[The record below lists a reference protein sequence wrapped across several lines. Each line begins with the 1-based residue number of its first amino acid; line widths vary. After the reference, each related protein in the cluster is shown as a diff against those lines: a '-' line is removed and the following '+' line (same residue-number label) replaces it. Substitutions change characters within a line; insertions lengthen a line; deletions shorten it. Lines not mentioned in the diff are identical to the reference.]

1 MKNELYHYG
10 VSGQKWG
17 VRRYQNGDGS
27 YTSEG
32 KKRYK
37 KSSSSKSKKKA
48 IVIGAAAVGTAL
60 AVCGAYKL
68 AKSGKLNGL
77 VEMGKRFV
85 QDMNYVELDNSD
97 RTANRKRMADYDRW
111 AKVND
116 ARIRNHGRL

>member
-48 IVIGAAAVGTAL
+48 IL
-60 AVCGAYKL
+60 SSRL
-68 AKSGKLNGL
+68 LFL
-77 VEMGKRFV
+77 
-85 QDMNYVELDNSD
+85 LDLKMFYEYFYCHN
-97 RTANRKRMADYDRW
+97 KY
-111 AKVND
+111 
-116 ARIRNHGRL
+116 

>member
-1 MKNELYHYG
+1 MTAHIRPKERKG
-10 VSGQKWG
+10 
-17 VRRYQNGDGS
+17 
-27 YTSEG
+27 T
-32 KKRYK
+32 
-37 KSSSSKSKKKA
+37 KKA
-48 IVIGAAAVGTAL
+48 ARQK
-60 AVCGAYKL
+60 VCGAYKL